1 MKRIAKSPFMWIGL
15 VVLTAFALWPLATKN
30 PTLREEIFLILMFI
44 TMALSLDI
52 ILGFTG
58 YVNFGHIV
66 FFGLGGYMGIYV
78 MSKLHWGI
86 FPAMLIGGIS
96 ASLLAFL
103 LGLVI
108 LRLRGAYFALA
119 TIGINEMM
127 LAFVANFQPFG
138 AGTGMVLNFRI
149 YKMYGGP
156 GKALWMA
163 YTLLVAVTLIAFIAV
178 FAIEKSK
185 FGLGLMVIRE
195 DEDAAMVMGIPTP
208 TFKNLAY
215 TASAFLPGVL
225 GVLYFFKN
233 GNIEPG
239 EAFNLEMSIEVLVM
253 IMLGGFGTV
262 SGPIIGAALYEEIRS
277 YLIVN
282 PLLQSMHLVIAGLLL
297 LAIILFVPVGVVGWV
312 RQRIPSV
319 RRYLE

>member
-1 MKRIAKSPFMWIGL
+1 MKRITKSPFLWIGL
-15 VVLTAFALWPLATKN
+15 VILAAFAAWPVAAN
-30 PTLREEIFLILMFI
+30 DPTLREDLFLILMFI
-44 TMALSLDI
+44 TMALSLNV

-138 AGTGMVLNFRI
+138 SGIGLSLDFNV
-149 YKMYGGP
+149 YKAYGGP
-156 GKALWMA
+156 GKALWMSFI
-163 YTLLVAVTLIAFIAV
+163 LLAAITLIAFVAT

-208 TFKNLAY
+208 MFKNLAY
-215 TASAFLPGVL
+215 TVSAFLPGII

-233 GNIEPG
+233 GNIEPA

-277 YLIVN
+277 SLIVN

-297 LAIILFVPVGVVGWV
+297 LAIILFVPVGVVGWI

>member
-1 MKRIAKSPFMWIGL
+1 MKRVFTSPFLWLGVAFF
-15 VVLTAFALWPLATKN
+15 VVLAAWPMATN
-30 PTLREEIFLILMFI
+30 DPTLREDLFLILMFI
-44 TMALSLDI
+44 TMALSLNI

-78 MSKLHWGI
+78 MSILHWGL
-86 FPAMLIGGIS
+86 FTAMLVGGIS
-96 ASLLAFL
+96 ASVLAFI
-103 LGLVI
+103 LGAII

-127 LAFVANFQPFG
+127 LAFVSNFKPFG
-138 AGTGMVLNFRI
+138 SGIGLSLDFGV
-149 YKMYGGP
+149 YKAYGGA
-156 GKALWMA
+156 GKALWLSFI
-163 YTLLVAVTLIAFIAV
+163 LLAIAALLAFIITFV
-178 FAIEKSK
+178 LKKSK

-215 TASAFLPGVL
+215 TLSAFLPGVV

-262 SGPIIGAALYEEIRS
+262 SGPVIGAALYEEIRS
-277 YLIVN
+277 WLIVN
-282 PLLQSMHLVIAGLLL
+282 PLLQSMHLVVAGILL
-297 LAIILFVPVGVVGWV
+297 LAIILFVPIGVVGWI
-312 RQRIPSV
+312 RQRLPLV

>member
-1 MKRIAKSPFMWIGL
+1 MRRIILSPFLWIGIIIL
-15 VVLTAFALWPLATKN
+15 AAIATWPMATNN
-30 PTLREEIFLILMFI
+30 PTLREELFLILMFI
-44 TMALSLDI
+44 TMALSLNI
-52 ILGFTG
+52 ILGYTG

-66 FFGLGGYMGIYV
+66 FFGLGGYLGIYV
-78 MSKLHWGI
+78 MSTLHWGL
-86 FPAMLIGGIS
+86 FPAMIVGGIG
-96 ASLLAFL
+96 ASVFAFL
-103 LGLVI
+103 LGAAI

-119 TIGINEMM
+119 TIGINETM
-127 LAFVANFQPFG
+127 LALAGNFQPFG
-138 AGTGMVLNFRI
+138 GATGLTLNFRI
-149 YKMYGGP
+149 YKLYGGA
-156 GKALWMA
+156 GKALWLA
-163 YTLLVAVTLIAFIAV
+163 FALLAAVTIIAFIAS
-178 FAIEKSK
+178 FIIEKSK

-208 TFKNLAY
+208 LFKNLAY
-215 TASAFLPGVL
+215 TASAFLPGII

-277 YLIVN
+277 SLIVN

-297 LAIILFVPVGVVGWV
+297 LAIILFVPIGVVGWI
-312 RQRIPSV
+312 RQRVPAV